1 MLARSAS
8 GQIALSFPRRQ
19 ATNTLKPVRRCL
31 AVPLVVLALLL
42 ALHPVLPAVG
52 WPFGAART
60 PTMHDPLPVRV
71 SYIRGLVADAG
82 YVLARTPRILT
93 LWGWQIDVRPAQPD
107 PQAAWDDLSR
117 IPPVAVDQPEV
128 LSLLWHIQRIYQ
140 RLAQEASYA
149 QQVHGVYVP
158 DYAPVQ
164 TLLAVI
170 DTDLAATSSGPAGA
184 ASDGGACQ
192 VCALE

>member
-1 MLARSAS
+1 VGRRLA
-8 GQIALSFPRRQ
+8 F
-19 ATNTLKPVRRCL
+19 
-31 AVPLVVLALLL
+31 PLVVLALLL
-42 ALHPVLPAVG
+42 VLHPMLPAVG

-60 PTMHDPLPVRV
+60 PTMHDPLPARVR
-71 SYIRGLVADAG
+71 YIRGLVADAG
-82 YVLARTPRILT
+82 YALARTPRVLA
-93 LWGWQIDVRPAQPD
+93 LWHWQIDVRPAQPD

-149 QQVHGVYVP
+149 RQVHGVYVP

-164 TLLAVI
+164 TLLQVI
-170 DTDLAATSSGPAGA
+170 DTDLAATLSGPGGP
-184 ASDGGACQ
+184 ASNRSPCS